1 VCTGFGAVLSPTS
14 RCRPRVNHC
23 RLPDKPSIAVLPLQN
38 ISGDPEQEYFA
49 DGMVEEII
57 TSLSRIRWLFVIAR
71 NSAFVLLTAHR
82 DDPATGVMTGL
93 CSDCAQNL
101 GWTS

>member
-1 VCTGFGAVLSPTS
+1 M
-14 RCRPRVNHC
+14 
-23 RLPDKPSIAVLPLQN
+23 
-38 ISGDPEQEYFA
+38 SGDPEQEYFA

-57 TSLSRIRWLFVIAR
+57 TALSRIRWLFVIAR

-93 CSDCAQNL
+93 CSDCAQKPRLDELIFRYYRENVVPDARRHAPITATKTCAL
-101 GWTS
+101 LISSAATAP